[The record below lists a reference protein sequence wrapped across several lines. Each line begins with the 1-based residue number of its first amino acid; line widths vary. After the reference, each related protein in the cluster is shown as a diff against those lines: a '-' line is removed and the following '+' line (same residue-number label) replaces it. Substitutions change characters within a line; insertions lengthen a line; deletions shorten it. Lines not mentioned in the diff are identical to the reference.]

1 MTTARN
7 SAIIEPQQHATVR
20 QSKPQKEVKLSTTEC
35 KRLIEWLEKH
45 GYNDAEIK
53 EAIYYIASGV
63 DRTAETAEKDN

>member
-1 MTTARN
+1 M
-7 SAIIEPQQHATVR
+7 
-20 QSKPQKEVKLSTTEC
+20 STTEC